1 MKRKTI
7 LNKGLTRLIVTAL
20 ALVLSLGLVPD
31 VSAAVQVPAG
41 TKVQVK
47 FVADVSSKFVKP
59 NENVEIRLESDID
72 IGGLVVV
79 QKGATGTALITSVE
93 TAGKGGKPGL
103 LKVELI
109 DLQPKG
115 EFKPE
120 GDKPIMLSAVTED
133 GSGNIAVEGKGR
145 KFWNYVLGIGFLLVK
160 GTEAVIPTT
169 TTFEAVITEDVWFD
183 RE

>member
-7 LNKGLTRLIVTAL
+7 LNKGLTRLTVAAL
-20 ALVLSLGLVPD
+20 ALLLSLGLVSD
-31 VSAAVQVPAG
+31 ASAAVQVTAG
-41 TKVQVK
+41 SKVQVK

-59 NENVEIRLESDID
+59 GDEVEITLESDID
-72 IGGLVVV
+72 IGGVVIV
-79 QKGATGTALITSVE
+79 EKGANGSARITSVQA
-93 TAGKGGKPGL
+93 AGKGGKPGF

-133 GSGNIAVEGKGR
+133 GSGIIAADGKGR
-145 KFWNYVLGIGFLLVK
+145 KLLSYLLIFGLFIK
-160 GTEAVIPTT
+160 GSEAEIPTT
-169 TTFEAVITEDVWFD
+169 TTFEAIITEDVWFD